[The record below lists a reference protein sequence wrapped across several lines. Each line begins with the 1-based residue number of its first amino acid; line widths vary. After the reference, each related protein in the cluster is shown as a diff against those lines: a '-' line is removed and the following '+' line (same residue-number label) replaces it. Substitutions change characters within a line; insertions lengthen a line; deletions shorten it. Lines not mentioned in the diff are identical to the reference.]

1 MRPRERVE
9 AVLNFSEPDRIPVI
23 PPFQGFWALVA
34 SGLKVTEA
42 FATPLKGAEAQ
53 FWMLERT
60 PFDALEVLWDWMTPA
75 EVCGCKVVI
84 PEASNPAT
92 MEPAVRSLDEVG
104 KLEVP
109 DVSKHPR
116 SVDDFKIARF
126 LNGKLSKD
134 RFTYITLTF
143 PFTLAGE
150 LRGVEKM
157 MLDIL
162 KKPAEL
168 HQLIEYSQM
177 VLEEYLKFANDT
189 GVDGIFWCDPVAS
202 AGLISPKQFRSF
214 TMPYEKSLLQKTR
227 EADLKALLHICG
239 NTSDRLDAI
248 LEISPDLM
256 SLDCAVD
263 LTKAMKALYGRVPI
277 MGNVS
282 TTDLFLKKPDDI
294 RAASKSCIK
303 SAGMRG
309 FALGAACDIPIG
321 SPIEN
326 VKALCNS
333 VLEKDTQSAKIAQ

>member
-9 AVLNFSEPDRIPVI
+9 AVLNFTQPDRIPVI
-23 PPFQGFWALVA
+23 SPFQGFWAIVA

-42 FATPLKGAEAQ
+42 FAAPSKAAESQ
-53 FWMLERT
+53 IRMLEMA
-60 PFDALEVLWDWMTPA
+60 PFDGLEVFWDWLTPA
-75 EVCGCKVVI
+75 EACGCKVVF
-84 PEASNPAT
+84 PEEGNPAT
-92 MEPAVRSLDEVG
+92 MDTAIKSLSEVD

-109 DVSKHPR
+109 DIRRHAR
-116 SVDDFKIARF
+116 SMDD
-126 LNGKLSKD
+126 LNLATNLNKRLCMD
-134 RFTYITLTF
+134 RFTYITLVL

-168 HQLIEYSQM
+168 HPLIEYSQR

-189 GVDGIFWCDPVAS
+189 GVDGVFWCDPVAS

-282 TTDLFLKKPDDI
+282 TTDLFLGKPDEI
-294 RAASKSCIK
+294 RASSKSCIK

-333 VLEKDTQSAKIAQ
+333 VLEKDT